1 MAPRVVNVPTAL
13 SKIASSSL
21 LAHLT
26 LKLHECDEDL
36 DQLGLTRSIFCAY
49 YTVFVMLIFIG
60 FILATL
66 QSVLVPF
73 DFADPANVLHSC
85 SIFFYGL
92 TKLVTI
98 GCLCASRKLS
108 LHGALLVT
116 SLVSAMLK
124 GLHFFFVFSWFC

>member
-1 MAPRVVNVPTAL
+1 
-13 SKIASSSL
+13 
-21 LAHLT
+21 
-26 LKLHECDEDL
+26 
-36 DQLGLTRSIFCAY
+36 
-49 YTVFVMLIFIG
+49 MLIFIG

-116 SLVSAMLK
+116 SLVSAMLAK
-124 GLHFFFVFSWFC
+124 VYIFFRLFLVLLIEGGLLGNTWEHVVLA